1 MPSFQPTLELLPFAE
16 DGFIPVPSVADILG
30 ISIRTMNRAIRR
42 GAFPGEIVRRGRGQG
57 GERYLHR
64 SQIEAA
70 LLANL
75 IPSPRIKRPA
85 PSKQ

>member
-1 MPSFQPTLELLPFAE
+1 MPSFQSALDQLPFAE
-16 DGFIPVPSVADILG
+16 DGFIPVPTVACVLG
-30 ISIRTMNRAIRR
+30 ISIRTMYRAIRR

-75 IPSPRIKRPA
+75 IPSPRVKSPT